1 MSRFFGGAKANA
13 SATKLAVSTKDL
25 SKVLFD
31 NRESVIA
38 LDMQKVLKDINQPA
52 RYILAIKTG
61 NGEIYDAKIF
71 QQLFAAVLRGESE
84 LTLYKQTC
92 SDYDNFYTVS
102 DSCEQIR
109 TIDLD
114 LHPVYL
120 EAISLP
126 KFEKPET
133 VLDIDSW
140 QIYATQMYSKLLTEI
155 EIPNYRNA
163 FYNIV
168 PKMKSSM
175 FYAGFVN
182 LDPIEEDYIELNSF
196 GNKLYIRLLGEQ
208 FEVVTRRCYLPFKTS
223 DEYHKFKEL
232 YVMFKQKYPYV
243 SAKILWY
250 FKDIDFDR
258 KRIVLKPRKLIVQY
272 GINKKRARLPKFL
285 TAEKLMQ
292 IIYAQK
298 KFIERKLT
306 PNRITYLKEPLIR
319 FPKHLQF
326 IYKLYS
332 SYNLQEVGLN
342 VAQKYAASFRNK
354 IEKHLEIPSLETKAI
369 EVLTYLHESLSDL
382 ETSFIARDANR
393 LMHRLQIIQDGLQE
407 ILASASS

>member
-1 MSRFFGGAKANA
+1 MLKRLMSRFFGGAKANA

-84 LTLYKQTC
+84 LTLYKQQAC

-168 PKMKSSM
+168 PKIK
-175 FYAGFVN
+175 
-182 LDPIEEDYIELNSF
+182 
-196 GNKLYIRLLGEQ
+196 K
-208 FEVVTRRCYLPFKTS
+208 K
-223 DEYHKFKEL
+223 KK
-232 YVMFKQKYPYV
+232 
-243 SAKILWY
+243 
-250 FKDIDFDR
+250 
-258 KRIVLKPRKLIVQY
+258 
-272 GINKKRARLPKFL
+272 KKRL
-285 TAEKLMQ
+285 
-292 IIYAQK
+292 
-298 KFIERKLT
+298 
-306 PNRITYLKEPLIR
+306 
-319 FPKHLQF
+319 
-326 IYKLYS
+326 
-332 SYNLQEVGLN
+332 
-342 VAQKYAASFRNK
+342 
-354 IEKHLEIPSLETKAI
+354 IPSRGDSK
-369 EVLTYLHESLSDL
+369 
-382 ETSFIARDANR
+382 
-393 LMHRLQIIQDGLQE
+393 
-407 ILASASS
+407 